1 MSRTPAELATQL
13 VNAYGRPDDVIELLA
28 DDIVWWVTPSVPT
41 EVMQSV
47 TTGRDA
53 MYATLKHIFGSIFK
67 PESIEVTV
75 HSAISERNLGTLR
88 LRMAGEFAGGGM
100 FSNEYCVC
108 LETRDDKIAKVWEYM
123 DVAHTDAQMRAA
135 RQAVRS

>member
-13 VNAYGRPDDVIELLA
+13 VNTYGRPDDVIELLA

-53 MYATLKHIFGSIFK
+53 MYATLKRVFGSIYE

-75 HSAISERNLGTLR
+75 HSAISERPLGAVR
-88 LRMAGEFAGGGM
+88 LTMAGEFVGGGA

-108 LETRDDKIAKVWEYM
+108 VETRDDKIAKVWEYM
-123 DVAHTDAQMRAA
+123 DVAHTEAQLSAA
-135 RQAVRS
+135 RQAAGS